1 MPDPTDRGEG
11 GANNFT
17 DGVDMSLD
25 LTTESVWNEIERNNF
40 AVLGMVTARHH
51 ARTVGIV
58 YVVDGHRLYI
68 GAGRDQ
74 WKTRHIAQ
82 NGDVSMTVAIAK
94 RVPLMPWIKIPA
106 ATITFSG
113 TARIL
118 EKDEL
123 GKALLEKLYRHDADR
138 GGWCAIE
145 VTPRRDFI
153 TYGIG
158 VSLLAMRSPEQAR
171 ARVPVEAD

>member
-1 MPDPTDRGEG
+1 MTSRERFSET
-11 GANNFT
+11 A
-17 DGVDMSLD
+17 MSPQ
-25 LTTESVWNEIERNNF
+25 LTTASVWKAIERSNF
-40 AVLGMVTARHH
+40 AVLGMVTAQHE

-58 YVVDGHRLYI
+58 YVVDDHRLYV

-74 WKTRHIAQ
+74 WKIKHIAQ
-82 NGDVSMTVAIAK
+82 NRDVSMTIPIAK
-94 RVPLMPWIKIPA
+94 RVPLMPWVKIPA

-118 EKDEL
+118 EQHQLDE
-123 GKALLEKLYRHDADR
+123 ALFEKLYRHDAER

-145 VTPRRDFI
+145 VTPQRHFI

-158 VSLLAMRSPEQAR
+158 VALWAMRSPDRSR
-171 ARVPVEAD
+171 ARVPVDAD

>member
-1 MPDPTDRGEG
+1 
-11 GANNFT
+11 
-17 DGVDMSLD
+17 MSPQ
-25 LTTESVWNEIERNNF
+25 LTTASVWNEIERNNF

-58 YVVDGHRLYI
+58 YIVDDHRFYI
-68 GAGRDQ
+68 GAGREQ
-74 WKTRHIAQ
+74 WKTKHIAR
-82 NGDVSMTVAIAK
+82 NSDVSMTIPIAK
-94 RVPLMPWIKIPA
+94 RIPLVPWVKIPA

-113 TARIL
+113 SAQVL

-123 GKALLEKLYRHDADR
+123 DATLLERLYRHDSDR
-138 GGWCAIE
+138 SGWCAIE

-158 VSLLAMRSPEQAR
+158 VSLWAMRSPDRSR
-171 ARVPVEAD
+171 ARVPVDVG

>member
-1 MPDPTDRGEG
+1 
-11 GANNFT
+11 
-17 DGVDMSLD
+17 MSLQ
-25 LTTESVWNEIERNNF
+25 LASASVWKQIERNNF
-40 AVLGMVTARHH
+40 AVLGMVTARHQ

-58 YVVDGHRLYI
+58 YVVDDHRLYI

-74 WKTRHIAQ
+74 WKTKHIAQ
-82 NGDVSMTVAIAK
+82 NGDVSMTIPIAK
-94 RVPLMPWIKIPA
+94 RVPLVPWVKIPA

-113 TARIL
+113 TARVL

-123 GKALLEKLYRHDADR
+123 GEALFERLYRHDAER

-145 VTPRRDFI
+145 VTPQRHFI

-158 VSLLAMRSPEQAR
+158 VSLWAMRSPDRSR
-171 ARVPVEAD
+171 ARVPVESDRGSAPVV

>member
-1 MPDPTDRGEG
+1 
-11 GANNFT
+11 
-17 DGVDMSLD
+17 MSLD
-25 LTTESVWNEIERNNF
+25 LTSESVWQEIEGNSF
-40 AVLGMVTARHH
+40 AVLGMVTARHE

-58 YVVDGHRLYI
+58 YVVDRRRLYI

-74 WKTRHIAQ
+74 WKTKHIAQ
-82 NGDVSMTVAIAK
+82 NGDVSMTIPIAK

-118 EKDEL
+118 EADQL
-123 GKALLEKLYRHDADR
+123 GKELLERLYRHDADR
-138 GGWCAIE
+138 SGWCAIE
-145 VTPRRDFI
+145 VTPQRNFI

-158 VSLLAMRSPEQAR
+158 VSLLAMRHPDQAR
-171 ARVPVEAD
+171 ARVPVESG